1 MDRLPVER
9 VKKEEKKKQSEKTKK
24 GFGLE
29 VAIALLKLF

>member
-9 VKKEEKKKQSEKTKK
+9 VKNKKKKQSEKTKK